1 MSSGGMA
8 MTRDFGQQPV
18 LCATQT
24 SVLTKGASRAVQFA
38 PGAWGNKDT
47 IVLSQNPRVVLA
59 GAQAQLLY
67 GTEDVSIPA
76 AALLGR
82 PGISLGSSGSIMS
95 YYHFVL
101 PQHSVVFSGSLLSE
115 SFYPTC
121 RNLLHIGDHARQVIL
136 SSMVKHGLDPDTYGD
151 TVRRTAKTYE
161 VFCLAG

>member
-59 GAQAQLLY
+59 EAQAQLLY
-67 GTEDVSIPA
+67 GTEDVLIPTK
-76 AALLGR
+76 ALLGR
-82 PGISLGSSGSIMS
+82 PGISLDSSGSIMS

-101 PQHSVVFSGSLLSE
+101 PQHSVVFSDGLLSE
-115 SFYPTC
+115 SFYATR

-136 SSMVKHGLDPDTYGD
+136 SSMLKHGLDPDTYGD